1 MHICAGLGPG
11 NLNERFNTNWNGPF
25 LANDVGYWIARNVH
39 SKRYKKTDLQKKEEA
54 AATVEM
60 DLLRRG

>member
-11 NLNERFNTNWNGPF
+11 NLNKRFNANWNGPF

-39 SKRYKKTDLQKKEEA
+39 GKR
-54 AATVEM
+54 
-60 DLLRRG
+60 